1 MWSPRLGSKIEA
13 DKTHG
18 DGGHAF
24 KVSGLPCVLIV
35 DDAATVRIDLQDVF
49 EGAGFDVT
57 LCETKQE
64 ALAWIGKQAFDLI
77 VLDVL
82 LPDGNG
88 LDVLRALR
96 TMPRARTT
104 PVIVLSSEARA
115 THYLSG
121 LGAGADE
128 YVGKPYDRAYLLRR
142 AIELG
147 VSGAAETR
155 PALPAAARASVP
167 CAKKILVADAD
178 VESRARFCEML
189 VGDGYEARTASSG
202 DDVLS
207 VLAVERVDAVVLS
220 DDLSGQGGVEI
231 CRRIRNESGQRFV
244 PVIIVAAKGAEP
256 LLHEQA
262 KAVQADD
269 LVMKIKEPLLLKVR
283 LRTILNREL
292 REREGRHLMS
302 RSEERGDSWR
312 NKPE

>member
-1 MWSPRLGSKIEA
+1 MRSPRFGLMIEA
-13 DKTHG
+13 EMTRSD
-18 DGGHAF
+18 DGHAL
-24 KVSGLPCVLIV
+24 KVSGLPSMLIV

-49 EGAGFDVT
+49 EGAGFEVT

-64 ALAWIGKQAFDLI
+64 ALAWIRKRAFDLI

-88 LDVLRALR
+88 LDVLRVLR
-96 TMPRARTT
+96 TMPKAGTT

-115 THYLSG
+115 THYLAG
-121 LGAGADE
+121 LSAGADE

-147 VSGAAETR
+147 VSGAAGTG
-155 PALPAAARASVP
+155 PALPAAARVSKP
-167 CAKKILVADAD
+167 SAKKILVADAD
-178 VESRARFCEML
+178 VESRARICEML

-202 DDVLS
+202 EDVLS

-220 DDLSGQGGVEI
+220 DDLSAQGGLET
-231 CRRIRNESGQRFV
+231 CRRIRNESVQRFV
-244 PVIIVAAKGAEP
+244 PVIILAAKGADP
-256 LLHEQA
+256 LLQEQA

-269 LVMKIKEPLLLKVR
+269 VVMKIKEPLLLKVR

-292 REREGRHLMS
+292 REREGRHFLPAS
-302 RSEERGDSWR
+302 DERGDPRKS
-312 NKPE
+312 KPE